1 MDRKR
6 TFWTVLAY
14 LLGLLLLGVL
24 FAFSLLP
31 FVPDSFIAVPVGVP
45 WFGAVGAVLISLTG
59 VFAHEHDWDPNYW
72 PWHVARPFV
81 GASLGIVSVLI
92 FKAGILAVGATPS
105 PHQAIPTNLLYYLIA
120 FVVGY
125 REEMF
130 RELLKRLADI
140 ILTPG
145 GSGVAVPTITDV
157 NPAQVPH
164 NAPQPVVITG
174 AGFTNTQAVR
184 FGVAVAVFTVHS
196 DGQLTATTPPMPA
209 PLVVPLTVTTKGGSA
224 THPFT
229 FT

>member
-1 MDRKR
+1 
-6 TFWTVLAY
+6 
-14 LLGLLLLGVL
+14 
-24 FAFSLLP
+24 
-31 FVPDSFIAVPVGVP
+31 
-45 WFGAVGAVLISLTG
+45 
-59 VFAHEHDWDPNYW
+59 
-72 PWHVARPFV
+72 VARPFV
-81 GASLGIVSVLI
+81 GASLGVVSVLI

-105 PHQAIPTNLLYYLIA
+105 PNPSIPTNLLYYLIA

-130 RELLKRLADI
+130 RELIKRLADI

-174 AGFTNTQAVR
+174 SGFTNTQSVR
-184 FGVAVAVFTVHS
+184 FGVAVALFTFNS